1 MEWRVR
7 IHRRALR
14 FLEELPG
21 DERRRVEERIRE
33 LVRAL
38 NEGVLP
44 YRRLDIRRLRGEW
57 EGFLRLRVGDIRVI
71 FRLDFDTK
79 TVYIYHIHR
88 RRSAYK

>member
-14 FLEELPG
+14 FLEELQ
-21 DERRRVEERIRE
+21 
-33 LVRAL
+33 
-38 NEGVLP
+38 GVLP

-57 EGFLRLRVGDIRVI
+57 ECFLRLRVGDIRVI

-79 TVYIYHIHR
+79 TVYIYHIRR